1 VLVGALHFGFTAE
14 VAEKGKD
21 VPTLILGKAPRRRPR
36 WVVVLLALVAVAYG
50 LWGALRRGP
59 VPSVTIESERPA
71 IGAATK
77 VVARFA
83 EPSRG
88 LGTIRL
94 ELVQG
99 ERSVVL
105 GELRFPRAGSFSLTR
120 GRPTAHAEL
129 PTTVGRANQEWLKE
143 GEVVLRATAD
153 RMTGPL
159 RARTPVVVEKRMQV
173 RLRPPRLELESKQH
187 YVREGGSGAVV
198 FRVGAETAISGV
210 RAGTVESLSYP
221 LPGGGTGER
230 FALFAVP
237 WELGDG
243 AAVRLFAEDDAG
255 NRVELPFLDLFK
267 KSPPREDTLELT
279 DSFLEKVVPAIAS
292 ATPGF
297 DARGT
302 LLEQYLRINGDL
314 RRSVLA
320 QIAALARDSEPHA
333 LWRGAFLQM
342 PNTQRRAGFAE
353 NRTYLYKG
361 RVVDRQTHLGLDLAS
376 TERAPVPAANAGKVV
391 FAGWLSIY
399 GNAVIL
405 DHGYGLL
412 SLYGHMSTVDVK
424 VGELVTK
431 GQRLGTSGS
440 TGLAG
445 GDHLHLEIFV
455 QGKSVDPLEWLDE
468 HWIRDNIETKVKLP
482 S

>member
-1 VLVGALHFGFTAE
+1 M
-14 VAEKGKD
+14 
-21 VPTLILGKAPRRRPR
+21 PTLTLGKARRHRPRR
-36 WVVVLLALVAVAYG
+36 VVVLLALVAVAYG

-59 VPSVTIESERPA
+59 APSVMIESERPA
-71 IGAATK
+71 VGQATK

-83 EPSRG
+83 ESSGG
-88 LGTIRL
+88 LGTVRL

-99 ERSVVL
+99 DKTVVL
-105 GELRFPRAGSFSLTR
+105 GDQRFSRASSFSPTR
-120 GRPTAHAEL
+120 GRLTPKAEL
-129 PTTVGRANQEWLKE
+129 SATVGRASQEWLKE

-153 RMTGPL
+153 RMAGPL
-159 RARTPVVVEKRMQV
+159 RSRAPVVVEKRMQV

-187 YVREGGSGAVV
+187 YVREGGAGVVV

-221 LPGGGTGER
+221 VPGGGTGER
-230 FALFAVP
+230 FALFAIP

-255 NRVELPFLDLFK
+255 NRVEQPFVDLFK
-267 KSPPREDTLELT
+267 KAPPRPDKLELT
-279 DSFLEKVVPAIAS
+279 DAFLEKVVPAIAS

-297 DARGT
+297 DASGS
-302 LLEQYLRINGDL
+302 LLDQYLRINGEL

-320 QIAALARDSEPHA
+320 QIAALARASEPRIV
-333 LWRGAFLQM
+333 WRGAFQQM

-353 NRTYLYKG
+353 NRTYFYKG
-361 RVVDRQTHLGLDLAS
+361 RVVDHQTHLGLDLAS
-376 TERAPVPAANAGKVV
+376 TERAPVPAANSGKVV

-399 GNAVIL
+399 GNVVIL

-412 SLYGHMSTVDVK
+412 SLYGHMSAVDVN
-424 VGELVTK
+424 VGETVSK

-445 GDHLHLEIFV
+445 GDHVHLEIFV

-468 HWIRDNIETKVKLP
+468 HWIRDNIATKLKLP
-482 S
+482 T

>member
-1 VLVGALHFGFTAE
+1 VR
-14 VAEKGKD
+14 
-21 VPTLILGKAPRRRPR
+21 TLTLGKAPRRRPR

-59 VPSVTIESERPA
+59 APSVVIESERA
-71 IGAATK
+71 AVGQATK
-77 VVARFA
+77 VAARFA
-83 EPSRG
+83 EPSGG
-88 LGTIRL
+88 LGTVRL

-99 ERSVVL
+99 EKSVVL
-105 GELRFPRAGSFSLTR
+105 GEQRFPRGSSFSPIR
-120 GRPTAHAEL
+120 GRLTPKAEL
-129 PTTVGRANQEWLKE
+129 SATVGRAHQEWLRE

-153 RMTGPL
+153 RVAGPL
-159 RARTPVVVEKRMQV
+159 RSAAPVVVEKRMRV

-187 YVREGGSGAVV
+187 YVREGGSGVVV
-198 FRVGAETAISGV
+198 FRVGEGVARSGV

-230 FALFAVP
+230 FALFAIP

-243 AAVRLFAEDDAG
+243 AAVRLFAEDDAA
-255 NRVELPFLDLFK
+255 NRVELQFVDRFK
-267 KSPPREDTLELT
+267 KVPPRADTLELT
-279 DSFLEKVVPAIAS
+279 NPFLEKVVPAIAS
-292 ATPGF
+292 ATAGF
-297 DARGT
+297 DASGS
-302 LLEQYLRINGDL
+302 LLDQYLRINGEL

-320 QIAALARDSEPHA
+320 QIAALARDSEPRV
-333 LWRGAFLQM
+333 LWQGAFQQM

-353 NRTYLYKG
+353 TRTYLYQGKA
-361 RVVDRQTHLGLDLAS
+361 VDHQTHLGLDLAS
-376 TERAPVPAANAGKVV
+376 TEHAPVPAANSGKVV

-412 SLYGHMSTVDVK
+412 SLHGHMSAIDVK
-424 VGELVTK
+424 VGETVSK

-468 HWIRDNIETKVKLP
+468 HWIRDNIATKVKLA

>member
-1 VLVGALHFGFTAE
+1 M
-14 VAEKGKD
+14 
-21 VPTLILGKAPRRRPR
+21 PTLTLGRAPRRRPR
-36 WVVVLLALVAVAYG
+36 WVVVVVLVAAAYG
-50 LWGALRRGP
+50 VFGALRRGP
-59 VPSVTIESERPA
+59 APSVAIESERTA
-71 IGAATK
+71 VGQATK
-77 VVARFA
+77 VVAQFA
-83 EPSRG
+83 EPSGG
-88 LGTIRL
+88 LGTVRL

-99 ERSVVL
+99 DKTVVL
-105 GELRFPRAGSFSLTR
+105 GEHRFPRASSFSPTR
-120 GRPTAHAEL
+120 GHFTPKAEL
-129 PTTVGRANQEWLKE
+129 SATVGRAHQEWLKE

-153 RMTGPL
+153 RMAGPL
-159 RARTPVVVEKRMQV
+159 RSRTSVVVEKRMPV

-187 YVREGGSGAVV
+187 YVREGGSGIVM
-198 FRVGAETAISGV
+198 FRVGDGVARSGV

-221 LPGGGTGER
+221 LPDGGTGER
-230 FALFAVP
+230 FALFAIP
-237 WELGDG
+237 WELGDP
-243 AAVRLFAEDDAG
+243 AQVRLFAEDDAG
-255 NRVELPFLDLFK
+255 NRVELPFVDLFK
-267 KSPPREDTLELT
+267 KAPPRPDKLELT
-279 DSFLEKVVPAIAS
+279 DAFLEKVVPAIAS

-297 DARGT
+297 DASGS
-302 LLEQYLRINGDL
+302 LLDQYLRINGEL

-320 QIAALARDSEPHA
+320 QIAALARNSEPRV
-333 LWRGAFLQM
+333 LWQGAFLQM

-353 NRTYLYKG
+353 TRTYLYQG
-361 RVVDRQTHLGLDLAS
+361 RPVDHQTHLGLDLAS
-376 TERAPVPAANAGKVV
+376 TERAPVPAANSGKVV

-412 SLYGHMSTVDVK
+412 SLYGHMSAVDVN
-424 VGELVTK
+424 VGETVRK

-468 HWIRDNIETKVKLP
+468 HWIRDNIATKVKLP

>member
-1 VLVGALHFGFTAE
+1 M
-14 VAEKGKD
+14 
-21 VPTLILGKAPRRRPR
+21 PTLTLGKAPRRRPG
-36 WVVVLLALVAVAYG
+36 WVVVVALLVAAYG
-50 LWGALRRGP
+50 VWGALRRGP
-59 VPSVTIESERPA
+59 APSAVIESERPA
-71 IGAATK
+71 VGQATK

-83 EPSRG
+83 EPSGG
-88 LGTIRL
+88 LGTVRL

-99 ERSVVL
+99 EKSVVL
-105 GELRFPRAGSFSLTR
+105 GEQHFARPGPFSPMR
-120 GRPTAHAEL
+120 GRFTARAEL
-129 PTTVGRANQEWLKE
+129 SATVGRVSQEWLKE

-159 RARTPVVVEKRMQV
+159 RAKAPVVVEKRMQV
-173 RLRPPRLELESKQH
+173 RLRPPRLELESRQH
-187 YVREGGSGAVV
+187 YVREGGAGAVV
-198 FRVGAETAISGV
+198 FRVRDGVARSGV
-210 RAGTVESLSYP
+210 RAGGVESLSYP
-221 LPGGGTGER
+221 APGGGAGER
-230 FALFAVP
+230 FALFAIP
-237 WELGDG
+237 WELDDSGQ
-243 AAVRLFAEDDAG
+243 VRLFAEDDAG
-255 NRVELPFLDLFK
+255 NRVELPFVDLFK
-267 KSPPREDTLELT
+267 KAPPRADTLELT
-279 DSFLEKVVPAIAS
+279 EAFLEKVVPAIAS

-297 DARGT
+297 DASGS
-302 LLEQYLRINGDL
+302 LLDQYLRINGEL

-320 QIAALARDSEPHA
+320 QIAALARDSEPRF
-333 LWRGAFLQM
+333 LWQGAFQQM
-342 PNTQRRAGFAE
+342 PNTQRQAGFAE
-353 NRTYLYKG
+353 TRTYVYQG
-361 RVVDRQTHLGLDLAS
+361 RAVDHQTHLGLDVAS

-412 SLYGHMSTVDVK
+412 SLYGHMSTLDVK
-424 VGELVTK
+424 VGEVVGK

-468 HWIRDNIETKVKLP
+468 HWIRDNIATKVRLP